1 MSILYLDRGQIERH
15 FMADLILKNIP
26 LLKGC
31 EPRFFEILDAGSH
44 AQSHEKGKIL
54 FIHGDK
60 AGRFYVIKSGWIK
73 LFRETLDG
81 TQAVVDILPSGH
93 IFGETS
99 IFEDDIYPYSAEV
112 VEPSEIVSFSLS
124 DLKAEIENDKNLAF
138 AMLSSMA
145 RYRRQQDKE
154 IEHRS
159 LQNASQRIGCFL
171 LRLANQDETGPVT
184 IHLPY
189 DKTLVASRLGMQ
201 PETFSRALAKL
212 RDKTG
217 IRVKGATIEL
227 DSLDQLV
234 SYSCSACSSEFPC
247 KDLQAAE

>member
-1 MSILYLDRGQIERH
+1 MSNNNLQHISL
-15 FMADLILKNIP
+15 F
-26 LLKGC
+26 KGC
-31 EPRFFEILDAGSH
+31 DRSFFDTLEAH
-44 AQSHEKGKIL
+44 AQLQNHEKGRVL
-54 FIHGDK
+54 FLHGDTAK
-60 AGRFYVIKSGWIK
+60 RFYFIKSGWIK

-81 TQAVVDILPSGH
+81 TQAVVDILPAGH

-99 IFEDDIYPYSAEV
+99 IFEDDTYPYSAEV
-112 VEPSEIVSFSLS
+112 VEPGEVISLSLS
-124 DLKAEIENDKNLAF
+124 DLKTEIENNNKLAL

-171 LRLANQDETGPVT
+171 LRLINQTETGAVK

-212 RDKTG
+212 RDQTG
-217 IRVKGATIEL
+217 IRVKGATIEMDNL
-227 DSLDQLV
+227 KQLTD
-234 SYSCSACSSEFPC
+234 YSCSACSSEFPC

>member
-1 MSILYLDRGQIERH
+1 MNNTNLRNISLFNGCDDAFFDAIQDSAQQKTYGKGQIL
-15 FMADLILKNIP
+15 FV
-26 LLKGC
+26 
-31 EPRFFEILDAGSH
+31 
-44 AQSHEKGKIL
+44 HE
-54 FIHGDK
+54 DT
-60 AGRFYVIKSGWIK
+60 AERFYLIQSGWVK

-81 TQAVVDILPSGH
+81 TQAVVDILPPGH

-99 IFEDDIYPYSAEV
+99 IFENGAYPYTAEII
-112 VEPSEIVSFSLS
+112 EPSQIISFPLAQ
-124 DLKAEIENDKNLAF
+124 LKTEIEENNKLALS
-138 AMLSSMA
+138 MLSSMA

-154 IEHRS
+154 IEHLS

-171 LRLANQDETGPVT
+171 LRLTNQDEEGAVT

-217 IRVKGATIEL
+217 IKVKGATVQMESI
-227 DSLDQLV
+227 DQLIN
-234 SYSCSACSSEFPC
+234 YSCAACSSEFPC
-247 KDLQAAE
+247 KDLHAAE

>member
-1 MSILYLDRGQIERH
+1 MDHSLRH
-15 FMADLILKNIP
+15 IALFKA
-26 LLKGC
+26 C
-31 EPRFFEILDAGSH
+31 EKDFFEKLESH
-44 AQSHEKGKIL
+44 AQTQTHPKGKVL
-54 FIHGDK
+54 FVHGD
-60 AGRFYVIKSGWIK
+60 AAERFYFIKSGWVK

-81 TQAVVDILPSGH
+81 AQAVVDILPAGH

-99 IFEDDIYPYSAEV
+99 IFEDDLYPYSAEI
-112 VEPSEIVSFSLS
+112 VEPTEIISLPLS
-124 DLKAEIENDKNLAF
+124 DLKTEIENNNKLAL

-171 LRLANQDETGPVT
+171 LRLARQNETGAVS

-217 IRVKGATIEL
+217 IRIKGATIEM

-234 SYSCSACSSEFPC
+234 SYSCAACSSEFPC

>member
-1 MSILYLDRGQIERH
+1 
-15 FMADLILKNIP
+15 MADTNLKTIP
-26 LLKGC
+26 LFKGC
-31 EPRFFEILDAGSH
+31 NEKFFQTLQQ
-44 AQSHEKGKIL
+44 QSQSKNYNKGHVL
-54 FIHGDK
+54 FVHGDT
-60 AGRFYVIKSGWIK
+60 AERFYLVQTGWVK

-81 TQAVVDILPSGH
+81 AQAVIDILPAGH

-99 IFEDDIYPYSAEV
+99 IFENDTYPYSAEV
-112 VEPSEIVSFSLS
+112 VEPAQITSFSLPQ
-124 DLKAEIENDKNLAF
+124 LKTEIETDNKLAL

-154 IEHRS
+154 IEHLS
-159 LQNASQRIGCFL
+159 IQNASQRIGCFL
-171 LRLANQDETGPVT
+171 LRLANQDETGNVT

-217 IRVKGATIEL
+217 IHVKGATIQM

-234 SYSCSACSSEFPC
+234 QYSCAACSSEFPC

>member
-1 MSILYLDRGQIERH
+1 MNDNNVQQIAL
-15 FMADLILKNIP
+15 F
-26 LLKGC
+26 KGC
-31 EPRFFEILDAGSH
+31 ADAFFETLEAH
-44 AQSHEKGKIL
+44 AQNQNHEKGKVL
-54 FIHGDK
+54 FIHGDQ
-60 AGRFYVIKSGWIK
+60 AERFYFIKSGWVK

-81 TQAVVDILPSGH
+81 TQAVIDILNAGH
-93 IFGETS
+93 LFGETA
-99 IFEDDIYPYSAEV
+99 IFENGLYPYSAEV
-112 VEPSEIVSFSLS
+112 VERAEIVSLSLS
-124 DLKAEIENDKNLAF
+124 DLKAEIENNNKLALS
-138 AMLSSMA
+138 MLSSMA

-159 LQNASQRIGCFL
+159 IQNASQRIGCFL
-171 LRLANQDETGPVT
+171 LRLTDQNEKGAVT

-217 IRVKGATIEL
+217 IRVKGATIEM
-227 DSLDQLV
+227 DNLDQLV